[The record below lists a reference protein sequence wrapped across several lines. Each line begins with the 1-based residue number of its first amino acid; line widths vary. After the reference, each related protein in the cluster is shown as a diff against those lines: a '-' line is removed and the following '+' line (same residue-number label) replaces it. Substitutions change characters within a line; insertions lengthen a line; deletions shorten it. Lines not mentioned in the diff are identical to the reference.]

1 MHKIVLKKQL
11 SHDMFWIEFEAP
23 FVAKKAKPGQFIIFR
38 VDEYGERVPQ
48 WEEAPCCCPSWK

>member
-38 VDEYGERVPQ
+38 VDEY
-48 WEEAPCCCPSWK
+48 CCPSWK

>member
-38 VDEYGERVPQ
+38 VDEYGKEFRLPWREQ
-48 WEEAPCCCPSWK
+48 IRKREP